1 MGFPQLLIVSVISN
15 VTANILLKRG
25 VTKVGGFALSK
36 ESFVSDILKAAFN
49 PFIFGGLI
57 LYGFSFV
64 IWLRVLTISDLSRA
78 YPIFVTFVFILT
90 TIGSF
95 IFLKESVSFMR
106 VVGIGILIVGIFVV
120 ARS

>member
-1 MGFPQLLIVSVISN
+1 MSFPQLLIISVLSN

-25 VTKVGGFALSK
+25 VNKVGGFALSR
-36 ESFVSDILKAAFN
+36 ESFVADITRAAFN
-49 PFIFGGLI
+49 PFIVGGLM

-64 IWLRVLTISDLSRA
+64 IWLRVLSISDLSKA

-90 TIGSF
+90 TIGSVV
-95 IFLKESVSFMR
+95 FLKESVTWMR
-106 VVGIGILIVGIFVV
+106 VVGIAFLIFGIFIV